1 LRLAHLLVLWF
12 IAAVCVPAETTAA
25 QDWPAARP
33 ITLVVPFPPG
43 PALDLV
49 ARLVAGHLGDMLGQT
64 IVVENRTGAH
74 GSDPSG

>member
-1 LRLAHLLVLWF
+1 MVHRGRLRPCRNDRRA
-12 IAAVCVPAETTAA
+12 
-25 QDWPAARP
+25 DWPAARP
-33 ITLVVPFPPG
+33 ITLVVTFPPG

-64 IVVENRTGAH
+64 IVVENRTGAN